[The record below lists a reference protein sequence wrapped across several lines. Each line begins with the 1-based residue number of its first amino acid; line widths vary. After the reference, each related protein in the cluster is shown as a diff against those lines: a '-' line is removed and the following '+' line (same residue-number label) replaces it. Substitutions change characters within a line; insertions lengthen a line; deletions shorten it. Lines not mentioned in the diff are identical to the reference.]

1 MYNKYI
7 VIITAEN
14 KERYISQTINS
25 CIKNSN
31 NKDTKIFVTY
41 SNLSN
46 EKNLKV
52 KFKKYENIFFFKIQI
67 KKKYPTQ
74 DQLYKIEQTL
84 KFVKN
89 EWILLL
95 DGDDYFI
102 NNKIKILNKLNL
114 KKNLV
119 YLHNH
124 KIKVGKIF
132 LKSKVKRYKN
142 FYLYQKL
149 FNEWPQNINTS
160 SIIINANLIKNF
172 YKNHNPYKWRYLAID
187 TQIILYFY
195 YKKKF
200 KKLSQI
206 FTIKIENIN
215 NLDQTFSN
223 VSKRKYWMRRMEQHD
238 LTKYLSGRINFF
250 DRILTSILLKF
261 FK

>member
-1 MYNKYI
+1 LYNKYI

-14 KERYISQTINS
+14 KERYVSETINS
-25 CIKNSN
+25 CLKNSN
-31 NKDTKIFVTY
+31 NKKTRIFVTY

-46 EKNLKV
+46 EKYLKV
-52 KFKKYENIFFFKIQI
+52 KFKRYKNIIFLKIHI

-84 KFVKN
+84 KFAKN
-89 EWILLL
+89 EWVLLL

-102 NNKIKILNKLNL
+102 NNKIKVLNKLNL

-119 YLHNH
+119 YLHDH
-124 KIKVGKIF
+124 KIKIGKTLLNPKF
-132 LKSKVKRYKN
+132 KKYKN
-142 FYLYQKL
+142 FYLYQML

-160 SIIINANLIKNF
+160 SIIINTNLIKNF
-172 YKNHNPYKWRYLAID
+172 YKNYNPYKWKYLAID

-200 KKLSQI
+200 KQLNHI
-206 FTIKIENIN
+206 FTIKLENIN
-215 NLDQTFSN
+215 NLDKTFSN
-223 VSKRKYWMRRMEQHD
+223 MRTKKYWMRRKEQHE
-238 LTKYLSGRINFF
+238 LTRHLSGKKNFF
-250 DRILTSILLKF
+250 DRILTNIFLKF